1 MKKFVVLCFMILGL
15 LISPNL
21 TTNASAEAFNEV
33 VNVKLH
39 NYLGNKTSISL
50 DVEGKYIVDN
60 DRRVLTG
67 TGISIKAES
76 GALKLYKGTTLVKS
90 YGSTFSIHPEQYGTA
105 HYVTINGMKYT
116 GVFTFIIES
125 GSYVRPINT
134 LLMEDYIKGVTPREM
149 SGTWNV
155 EALKAQTLAARTYA
169 MRNVGKTMVDTQSN
183 QVYGGYTWYDNS
195 NRAAD
200 ETKGEVIK
208 YNNRLIEALYYSSNG
223 GMMLSNTNT
232 WGTPLYDY
240 FVKKADPYDV
250 QSGTR
255 FTNWSF
261 NVSKKQI
268 DLTGKDLYKPELW
281 WGQVTEADS
290 TFMKNLKAKLI
301 NNGQIASN
309 SDIRIT
315 NVTAMNFKTTFT
327 ESDLL
332 TGYIDIEYYRK
343 RTDTNQFIT
352 DSTGKIYKHKV
363 RYEGRSYD
371 IRTMVGTSIMAS
383 PYVKSVDNGTDK
395 FTVNGGGFGHGIG
408 MSQWGAYVMGN
419 QGKSYKDILSFY
431 YPGTVIVKENYNYP
445 VVSMNAVTTNVQSPQ
460 SSNKPIT
467 ISADAAGGYDKV
479 YRFWIQDG
487 AEWKIVQD
495 YSTKSTFEWLPK
507 EGGDYKISV
516 HVKDKYSSKDYD
528 TYGALDYRILSAVDM
543 KSVTADKVSPQTAG
557 TSIKVTANAE
567 GGNEKLYE
575 FNLLKDGVWT
585 VVQEYSSQNTFQWN
599 PTIAGDYKFS
609 VHVKDVGSSASY
621 DDYGVLDYKISN
633 RSADPVVMQDVIT
646 DKNSPQLANTAI
658 NITAN
663 ATGGTIKLYKFNI
676 YDGKTWIVAQQY
688 STKNTYA
695 WEPATAGN
703 YKVSVHVKDQSS
715 SKSYDSYKA
724 FEYKITMPA
733 PSTPVKIESIV
744 TDKTSPQPANS
755 TIKVTANATGGTTK
769 EYKFWVSK
777 DGGAYVRVQDYTTNN
792 SYNWNPTAPGNYKI
806 NVHVKDSASSKS
818 YDTYKVIDYVVTK
831 DQVIVQSI
839 TTDKVSPQAINTS
852 INVTANAVGGDSLL
866 YKFNIYDGTKWTV
879 LKEYSAEK
887 TLQWIPLKSG
897 SYKFSVHVKDAKSEK
912 AYDAYGV
919 KFYNITK

>member
-1 MKKFVVLCFMILGL
+1 MKKFAILCFVIMGL

-21 TTNASAEAFNEV
+21 ATNASAEVHNEL

-39 NYLGNKTSISL
+39 NYLGNKSSISL
-50 DVEGKYIVDN
+50 EVEGKYIVDS
-60 DRRVLTG
+60 DRRTLTG
-67 TGISIKAES
+67 TGFSIKAES
-76 GALKLYKGTTLVKS
+76 GVLNLYKGTALVKS
-90 YGSTFSIHPEQYGTA
+90 YGSTFSIHPEEYGTNN
-105 HYVTINGMKYT
+105 YVVIEGKKYT
-116 GVFTFIIES
+116 GVFSFIVES
-125 GSYVRPINT
+125 GKYVRPINS
-134 LLMEDYIKGVTPREM
+134 LLMEDYLKGVTPREM
-149 SGTWNV
+149 SGSWNV
-155 EALKAQTLAARTYA
+155 ETLKAGTLAARTYA
-169 MRNVGKTMVDTQSN
+169 MRNVGKTMVDTQAN

-195 NRAAD
+195 NRASD

-240 FVKKADPYDV
+240 FVKKEDPYDV

-261 NVSKKQI
+261 NVSKQQI

-290 TFMKNLKAKLI
+290 TFMRNLKAKLMS
-301 NNGQIASN
+301 NGQIASN
-309 SDIRIT
+309 SDIRVT

-371 IRTMVGTSIMAS
+371 IRSMVGTSIMAS
-383 PYVKSVDNGTDK
+383 PYVKSVENGTDK

-445 VVSMNAVTTNVQSPQ
+445 TVSVNTVAADVQSPQ
-460 SSNKPIT
+460 SPNTPIT

-487 AEWKIVQD
+487 TEWKIVQD

-507 EGGDYKISV
+507 EGGDYKFSV
-516 HVKDKYSSKDYD
+516 HVKDKYSSKAYD
-528 TYGALDYRILSAVDM
+528 AYSGFEYRILSAIDM
-543 KSVTADKVSPQTAG
+543 KSVTADKPSPQAAG
-557 TSIKVTANAE
+557 TAIKVTADAE
-567 GGNEKLYE
+567 GGKERLYK
-575 FNLLKDGVWT
+575 FNLLKDGVWE
-585 VVQEYSSQNTFQWN
+585 VVQDYSSLNSFQWT
-599 PTIAGDYKFS
+599 PELAGDYKFS
-609 VHVKDVGSSASY
+609 VHVKDVGSSKSY
-621 DDYGVLDYKISN
+621 DDYGVLEYKISDKP
-633 RSADPVVMQDVIT
+633 ADPVVMQSVTT
-646 DKNSPQLANTAI
+646 DKSSPQVANTSI

-663 ATGGTIKLYKFNI
+663 ATGGTTKLYKFNI
-676 YDGKTWIVAQQY
+676 YDGKTWTVAQEY
-688 STKNTYA
+688 SAKNMYA
-695 WEPATAGN
+695 WKPSTAGN

-724 FEYKITMPA
+724 FEYKIIAPA
-733 PSTPVKIESIV
+733 PSTPVKIESVV
-744 TDKTSPQPANS
+744 TDKKSPQPANS
-755 TIKVTANATGGTTK
+755 TIKVTANATGGNTK

-792 SYNWNPTAPGNYKI
+792 SYNWKPTAAGNYKI
-806 NVHVKDSASSKS
+806 NVHVRDSSSSKS
-818 YDTYKVIDYVVTK
+818 YDAYKVIDYVVTK
-831 DQVIVQSI
+831 DQVIVQSV
-839 TTDKVSPQAINTS
+839 TTDIASPQRINTS

-866 YKFNIYDGTKWTV
+866 YKFNIFDGTKWIV
-879 LKEYSAEK
+879 LNDYSTEK
-887 TLQWIPLKSG
+887 TFKWVPLTSG